1 MRLEELTPGTRV
13 NGIVSQGAVAVVT
26 TRWFGEN
33 SLQLFYEDDEGRAG
47 QTLLYRDSEPSLS
60 VAERGVAWGFDADG
74 NNFKLAS
81 EALRIRLAHLFDPYV
96 AVNSSDVEPL
106 PHQITAVYEK
116 MLQRQPLRYLL
127 ADDPGAGKTIM
138 AGLLMKELY
147 LRGDLERCL
156 VVCPGNLAEQWQ
168 DELSEKFDLPFEI
181 LTNDKLE
188 ASRTG
193 NWFNENNL
201 VIGRLDKLSRDEDLH
216 PKLHHTEWDLIVV
229 DEAHKMSATYF
240 GGEAKYTKRYHLG
253 QLLSTLCRHFLLLT
267 ATPHNGK
274 EEDFQLFLSLLD
286 GDRFEGRFRDGVH
299 TADTKDLMRR
309 LVKEQ
314 LVRFDGSKLF
324 PERRAYTVNYELSD
338 LEAHLYEQV
347 TNYVREGFNRAERLE
362 NERKGNIG
370 FALTILQR
378 RLASSPAAIYE
389 SLRRRRERLEARL
402 EEEKLIRRGKQ
413 ARGTAQDE
421 FWVSVEE
428 LDDIDDAPDTD
439 AEDLEEE
446 ILDRATTAQTIE
458 ELEAEIGELK
468 NLEELARQVVQRGT
482 DRKWEELS
490 KLLQSRK
497 EMFDSSGSRRK
508 LVIFTE
514 HKDTL
519 RYLAGKTRTLL
530 GREEAV
536 VTISGGMAREDRKRA
551 EQQFKQDKEVEILVA
566 TDAAGEGIN
575 LQRAHLMVN
584 YDLPWNPNR
593 LEQRFGRIHRIGQ
606 TEVCHLWNLVASETR
621 EGQVF
626 SRLLAKLDAERE
638 ALHGRVFDVLGQ
650 IFEGTELRDILIRA
664 VRSTP
669 EGDGAAEQVFERIGE
684 LMDHE
689 RLREILRRNALSE
702 DTLDSTDVQ
711 HIRDMMDR
719 AQARK
724 LQPHFIRQFFFE
736 ALAQLGGKHHEREGG
751 RYELTHIP
759 AIIRNRDRQ
768 IGIRNVV
775 LRRYER
781 VTFEREKVRVG
792 GKPEAELISPGHPL
806 LTAIIDL
813 VLERHRPLFKR
824 GAVLVDENPER
835 AQEAVTVF
843 LHHRIIDGSRTS
855 GTAERSVSEQ
865 LHFVDIDPEG
875 GVADAGYAPF
885 LNYRPA
891 RPGEIV
897 ELERLRAS
905 DWLSRHMEDTAL
917 NHAIQHIVPQHIEEV
932 RGRRV
937 DIIDKTRREV
947 QRRLTQEITYWDN
960 RAATLREEERA
971 GKRNARIN
979 SQRAEQR
986 VEELQGRLQRRLDEL
1001 DRQRQLSPQ
1010 PPVVVGAALVVP
1022 ARMVAPAAVASEEPE
1037 VDAASRKEVERLAMQ
1052 AVMQAERALGNEPRD
1067 VSAQNH
1073 GWDIESRDQTTE
1085 RLRLIEVK
1093 GRREGQ
1099 STLTISKNEIN
1110 QGLNKEEF
1118 VLAIVLV
1125 GGGQAGTPY
1134 YLRRPFERE
1143 PAWNETSVNYD
1154 LQKLLS
1160 VGEAPA

>member
-1 MRLEELTPGTRV
+1 MRLEDLTPGTRV
-13 NGIVSQGAVAVVT
+13 EGIVSNGSVSVVSV
-26 TRWFGEN
+26 RWFGNN
-33 SLQLFYEDDEGRAG
+33 SLQLYYEDHAGRPG
-47 QTLLYRDSEPSLS
+47 QTLLYRDSEASLRL
-60 VAERGVAWGFDADG
+60 AERGVAWAFDADG

-81 EALRIRLAHLFDPYV
+81 EAMRIRLAHLFDPYV

-116 MLQRQPLRYLL
+116 MLQRQPLRYLI

-138 AGLLMKELY
+138 AGLLIKELS
-147 LRGDLERCL
+147 LRGALERCL

-216 PKLHHTEWDLIVV
+216 PKLEQTEWDLIVV

-240 GGEAKYTKRYHLG
+240 GAEAKYTKRYHLG

-299 TADTKDLMRR
+299 TADTRDLMRR

-314 LVRFDGSKLF
+314 LVRFDGSMLF

-362 NERKGNIG
+362 NERKGNVG

-413 ARGTAQDE
+413 ARQAAQDD
-421 FWVSVEE
+421 FWLSVEE
-428 LDDIDDAPDTD
+428 LEDIDDAPDTE

-446 ILDRATTAQTIE
+446 LLDRATTAQTIE
-458 ELEAEIGELK
+458 ELETEIEELK
-468 NLEELARQVVQRGT
+468 ALESLAHKVVRQGT

-490 KLLQSRK
+490 KLLQTQD

-530 GREEAV
+530 GRDEAV

-551 EQQFKQDKEVEILVA
+551 EQQFKQDKNVEILVA

-606 TEVCHLWNLVASETR
+606 TEVCHLWNLVAGETR

-626 SRLLAKLDAERE
+626 GRLLGKLEAERE

-650 IFEGTELRDILIRA
+650 IFEGTELRDLLIRA
-664 VRSTP
+664 VRSAA
-669 EGDGAAEQVFERIGE
+669 EGDGGAEQVFERIGE

-689 RLREILRRNALSE
+689 RLQEILRRNALSE
-702 DTLDSTDVQ
+702 DTLDATDVQ

-736 ALAQLGGKHHEREGG
+736 AFAQLGGKHYERESG
-751 RYELTHIP
+751 RYELTHVP
-759 AIIRNRDRQ
+759 AVIRNRDRQ
-768 IGIRNVV
+768 IGVRNVV

-781 VTFEREKVRVG
+781 VTFDREKVRVS
-792 GKPEAELISPGHPL
+792 GKPQAELISPGHPL
-806 LTAIIDL
+806 LGAVIDL
-813 VLERHRPLFKR
+813 ILERHKSLFKQ

-835 AQEAVTVF
+835 SREEVTVF
-843 LHHRIIDGSRTS
+843 LHHRIIDGSSTS
-855 GTAERSVSEQ
+855 GGREHSVSEQ
-865 LHFVDIDPEG
+865 LHFVSIDGEG
-875 GVADAGYAPF
+875 SVADAGYAPF

-891 RPGEIV
+891 KPEEI
-897 ELERLRAS
+897 A
-905 DWLSRHMEDTAL
+905 AL
-917 NHAIQHIVPQHIEEV
+917 NQLRSRDWVSRGMEEVALGHAIQHIVPRHIDEV
-932 RGRRV
+932 RGRRLA
-937 DIIDKTRREV
+937 IIDKTRREV
-947 QRRLTQEITYWDN
+947 QRRLTQEITYWDH
-960 RAATLREEERA
+960 RAASLRAEERA

-986 VEELQGRLQRRLDEL
+986 VEELQGRLDRRLGEL
-1001 DRQRQLSPQ
+1001 DAQRQLSPQ
-1010 PPVVVGAALVVP
+1010 PPVVLGAALVVP
-1022 ARMVAPAAVASEEPE
+1022 AYMVQPADEPPQESEG
-1037 VDAASRKEVERLAMQ
+1037 DTASRKEVERLAME
-1052 AVMQAERALGNEPRD
+1052 AVMSAERALGNDPRD
-1067 VSAQNH
+1067 VSAENH
-1073 GWDIESRDQTTE
+1073 GWDIESRDQESE

-1093 GRREGQ
+1093 GRGEGET
-1099 STLTISKNEIN
+1099 TLTISKNEII

-1118 VLAIVLV
+1118 ILAIVLV
-1125 GGGQAGTPY
+1125 RDGEAGTPHY
-1134 YLRRPFERE
+1134 VRRPFERE
-1143 PAWNETSVNYD
+1143 PAWNETSVNYN

-1160 VGEAPA
+1160 VADEPG